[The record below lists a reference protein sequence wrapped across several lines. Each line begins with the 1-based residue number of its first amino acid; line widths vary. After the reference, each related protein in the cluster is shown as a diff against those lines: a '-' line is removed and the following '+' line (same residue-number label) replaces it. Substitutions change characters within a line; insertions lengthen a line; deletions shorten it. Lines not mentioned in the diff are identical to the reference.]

1 MGGKFRTLLAFAVSK
16 DVTPQISQ
24 RKLLQIA
31 TKLPNL
37 RNFSPSKSFPLGR
50 RCPNL
55 YQTWLPWFQS
65 TYFLPLSFIGAQG
78 YSYRTNTAPDY
89 TTSGKEEEFTKN
101 NWEYNAP
108 LDTPEKPETFQYHP
122 TTENVYCN
130 TPCTPVPHPIPM
142 PHYNPRSAATSPYRS
157 MASKPQSLNL
167 KTNFRAEEHLTNRER
182 EVYGKNI
189 VARMPSIDTS
199 SKTSLHLQNGHTHR
213 LPVTFNAHG
222 GGVVQIHDSEI
233 GCSDC

>member
-1 MGGKFRTLLAFAVSK
+1 MPH
-16 DVTPQISQ
+16 PQISQ

-31 TKLPNL
+31 TKPQNL
-37 RNFSPSKSFPLGR
+37 QKFSPSKSFPLGEEV
-50 RCPNL
+50 PKLVSNL
-55 YQTWLPWFQS
+55 VTMT
-65 TYFLPLSFIGAQG
+65 TYLSPSFILTFLPLSFIGAQG

-89 TTSGKEEEFTKN
+89 TTSSKEEEFTKN

-122 TTENVYCN
+122 TTENVYCK
-130 TPCTPVPHPIPM
+130 TPCTPVPHPIPT

>member
-1 MGGKFRTLLAFAVSK
+1 MSHPKFHRENFCKWPQNFQICESFLPQKVSRLGGGAQTG
-16 DVTPQISQ
+16 I
-24 RKLLQIA
+24 KLGCHGF
-31 TKLPNL
+31 N
-37 RNFSPSKSFPLGR
+37 PL
-50 RCPNL
+50 
-55 YQTWLPWFQS
+55 T
-65 TYFLPLSFIGAQG
+65 FLPLSFIGAQG

>member
-1 MGGKFRTLLAFAVSK
+1 M
-16 DVTPQISQ
+16 
-24 RKLLQIA
+24 
-31 TKLPNL
+31 
-37 RNFSPSKSFPLGR
+37 
-50 RCPNL
+50 

-157 MASKPQSLNL
+157 MASKPQSFNL